1 MPYPYCCGGENVKT
15 VHEVEALT
23 GVSVRTLRYYD
34 QIGLLKPSALSDA
47 GYRLYD
53 DDALD
58 RLQQILLYREL
69 QFPLKEIARMLDS
82 PAYDR
87 SRALGHQA
95 QLLTLKKER
104 LEKLIDLTRRIQ
116 IRGGRTLDFSAFDS
130 KKIDEY
136 SALARE
142 KWGDTEA
149 YREFE
154 EKHAARS
161 RGEELRTGADMM
173 QIFADFGALQDRD
186 PASAGAQ
193 ALVQRLR
200 DFITAHYYDCTP
212 QILSGLGAMYA
223 AEGEM
228 RDNIDRAGGPGT
240 AVFAAEAVRIY
251 CERQ

>member
-1 MPYPYCCGGENVKT
+1 MPYPKSCGGENVKT

-34 QIGLLKPSALSDA
+34 QIGLLKPSALSAA

-53 DDALD
+53 DEALD

-69 QFPLKEIARMLDS
+69 EFPLKEIKRMLDS

-104 LEKLIDLTRRIQ
+104 LEKLIGLTRRIQ
-116 IRGGRTLDFSAFDS
+116 IMGGNTLDFSAFDS
-130 KKIDEY
+130 KMIDEY
-136 SALARE
+136 SAIARE
-142 KWGDTEA
+142 RWGDTGA

-154 EKHAARS
+154 RKHSTRS
-161 RGEELRTGADMM
+161 REEELRTGADMM
-173 QIFADFGALQDRD
+173 QIFADFGSLQDRD
-186 PASAGAQ
+186 PASDAAQ

-200 DFITAHYYDCTP
+200 DFITAHDYDCTP
-212 QILSGLGAMYA
+212 QILSCLGAMYA

-251 CERQ
+251 CEQF